1 MKLVMTRGL
10 MIDIPATACALAKAA
25 SAAFLSPI
33 ETSNSTLPGL
43 SGQTCGAP
51 GLTALTRPTTEGSG
65 VHLTSIASIAS
76 RAWSMVSA
84 TTKATASPT
93 WRTSSLARMGY
104 GGAGE
109 GAGFP
114 LEKDRQTP
122 RVPAPPPGR
131 NNHNPRPPPALV

>member
-1 MKLVMTRGL
+1 MKLVTTRGL
-10 MIDIPATACALAKAA
+10 TMEISATACAFANAA

-51 GLTALTRPTTEGSG
+51 FFTALTTPTTAGSG

-76 RAWSMVSA
+76 RAWSIVSA

-93 WRTSSLARMGY
+93 WRTSS
-104 GGAGE
+104 
-109 GAGFP
+109 F
-114 LEKDRQTP
+114 
-122 RVPAPPPGR
+122 GR
-131 NNHNPRPPPALV
+131 IG